1 MQKTMEDLVSHIE
14 TLLAEYYRFSPIVSA
29 TSFMLNDA
37 ALSSFS
43 GSENLNSE
51 DFSPERGSVVVV
63 DEGEKD
69 GVFIGLHIADSVV
82 VGLENANPL
91 NSLDGENLDKFC
103 LLVEELSHFH
113 LILNRMS
120 EKKTVTRLELEWQAE
135 IDKLLISSIIL
146 KRQNGFSNQNQLAIA
161 LFEQAITTSSKK
173 ELYDTATRYAA
184 KFWFEALQNSNWTDQ
199 KVRGFL
205 IRNYNLNWEDKRTNL
220 ENLRSA

>member
-1 MQKTMEDLVSHIE
+1 MDDLVFHIE
-14 TLLAEYYRFSPIVSA
+14 ALLAEYYRFSPVVSA
-29 TSFMLNDA
+29 TSFMLDDA

-63 DEGEKD
+63 DDGED
-69 GVFIGLHIADSVV
+69 TGVFIGLHIADRVV
-82 VGLENANPL
+82 ASLEHSNPL

-120 EKKTVTRLELEWQAE
+120 EKKSVTRLELEWQAE
-135 IDKLLISSIIL
+135 VDKLLISSIIL
-146 KRQNGFSNQNQLAIA
+146 KKQNGFSNHNQLALA
-161 LFEQAITTSSKK
+161 LFEHAITTSSKK
-173 ELYDTATRYAA
+173 QLYEMATRYAA
-184 KFWFEALQNSNWTDQ
+184 KFWFETLNNSSWTEQ

-205 IRNYNLNWEDKRTNL
+205 LRNYHLNWEDKKINI

>member
-1 MQKTMEDLVSHIE
+1 MQKTMEELVSHIE

-29 TSFMLNDA
+29 TSFMLDDA

-51 DFSPERGSVVVV
+51 DFSPERGSVLLV
-63 DEGEKD
+63 DEGEKE
-69 GVFIGLHIADSVV
+69 GVFIGLHIADSIVA
-82 VGLENANPL
+82 GLENANPL
-91 NSLDGENLDKFC
+91 NVLDGENLDKFC

-113 LILNRMS
+113 LILNRMA
-120 EKKTVTRLELEWQAE
+120 EKKAVTRLELEWQAE
-135 IDKLLISSIIL
+135 VDKLLISSIVL
-146 KRQNGFSNQNQLAIA
+146 KSQNGFSNQNQLAVA
-161 LFEQAITTSSKK
+161 LFDQAITTSSKK

-184 KFWFEALQNSNWTDQ
+184 KFWFEALKSSSWSDQ

-205 IRNYNLNWEDKRTNL
+205 LRNYRLNWEDKRTNL

>member
-1 MQKTMEDLVSHIE
+1 MEDLVSHIE
-14 TLLAEYYRFSPIVSA
+14 TLLAEYYRFSPVVSA
-29 TSFMLNDA
+29 TSFMLDDA

-63 DEGEKD
+63 DEGEKE
-69 GVFIGLHIADSVV
+69 GVFIGLHIADSIVA
-82 VGLENANPL
+82 GLEHANPL
-91 NSLDGENLDKFC
+91 NGLDGENLDKFC

-120 EKKTVTRLELEWQAE
+120 EKKAVTRLELEWQAE
-135 IDKLLISSIIL
+135 VDKLLISSIVL
-146 KRQNGFSNQNQLAIA
+146 KHQNGFSNQNQLAVA
-161 LFEQAITTSSKK
+161 LFEQAITTSNKK

-184 KFWFEALQNSNWTDQ
+184 KFWFETLKNSSWTDQ

-205 IRNYNLNWEDKRTNL
+205 LRNYHLNWQDKKINL